1 MSHEEILRDYR
12 AHAHA
17 LEAVGRA
24 VESDLREA
32 LAAARLDVHFVSSRV
47 KSEESLRKKLAR
59 PDKTYRQL
67 WDVTDV
73 LGLRVATYFEDTIED
88 VARLVEERFAV
99 DYRHS
104 VDKLRARDHGS
115 FGYRSVHYVCALP
128 RALGDDPQVLRAEG
142 ARFEIQIRT
151 ALQHAWAEVEHDLG
165 YKLLVDG
172 SPGRSAAAVPAEIRR
187 RFSRIASLLEIADQ
201 EFVSIRGEMRRYRDR
216 AREEGQHGARG
227 LPIDTLTLDTVARA
241 PGVEALDRA
250 IGERLVKPLS
260 DEVFYPAYLASM
272 LAHAG
277 IGSTSQLHAAVDEHG
292 PHVLDM
298 VAPYFAFARS
308 ALGLEVA
315 DVPAIQRGY
324 ALFFVAHRAIVRG
337 PELGLSK
344 VARLTRM
351 YAELDGGG
359 DERRA
364 HELASGLVSA
374 LG

>member
-12 AHAHA
+12 AHHSAF
-17 LEAVGRA
+17 EAVGAVLERELRA
-24 VESDLREA
+24 A
-32 LAAARLDVHFVSSRV
+32 LAGGRLDVHFVSSRV

-59 PDKTYRQL
+59 PDKTYRRL
-67 WDVTDV
+67 WDVPDV
-73 LGLRVATYFEDTIED
+73 VGLRVATYFEDSIED
-88 VARLVEERFAV
+88 VARIVEERFEV

-115 FGYRSVHYVCALP
+115 FGYRSVHYVCAFP
-128 RALGDDPQVLRAEG
+128 EGLGPVSGG

-172 SPGRSAAAVPAEIRR
+172 APARASAVPLEIRR

-201 EFVSIRGEMRRYRDR
+201 EFVSIRGEMRRYRER
-216 AREEGQHGARG
+216 AQEESRHGGRG
-227 LPIDTLTLDTVARA
+227 LPIDTLTLDTVARQA
-241 PGVEALDRA
+241 GVESLDRA
-250 IGERLVKPLS
+250 IGARLVKPLS

-277 IGSTSQLHAAVDEHG
+277 IASTPQLHAAVEEHG
-292 PHVLDM
+292 PHVLEM
-298 VAPYFAFARS
+298 VVPYFVFARR
-308 ALGLEVA
+308 ALGL
-315 DVPAIQRGY
+315 DVDDLPAIRRGY
-324 ALFFVAHRAIVRG
+324 SLFFVAHRAMVRA

-351 YAELDGGG
+351 YAELDFAG
-359 DERRA
+359 DEARA
-364 HELASGLVSA
+364 HEIASGLVSA

>member
-12 AHAHA
+12 AHASALAVVGSA
-17 LEAVGRA
+17 LERELRGALERA
-24 VESDLREA
+24 G
-32 LAAARLDVHFVSSRV
+32 LDVHFVSSRV
-47 KSEESLRKKLAR
+47 KAEESLRKKLAR
-59 PDKTYRQL
+59 PDKTYRGL

-73 LGLRVATYFEDTIED
+73 VGLRVATYFEDTIED
-88 VARLVEERFAV
+88 VARLVEERFVV

-115 FGYRSVHYVCALP
+115 FGYRSVHYVCAFP
-128 RALGDDPQVLRAEG
+128 EGLGPVAEG

-172 SPGRSAAAVPAEIRR
+172 APGRSAAAVPAEIRR

-201 EFVSIRGEMRRYRDR
+201 EFVSIRSEMRQYRDR
-216 AREEGQHGARG
+216 ARAESQHGGRG

-241 PGVEALDRA
+241 PAVEALDRA

-260 DEVFYPAYLASM
+260 GQVFYPAYRASM

-277 IGSTSQLHAAVDEHG
+277 ISSTSQLHAAVDEHG
-292 PHVLDM
+292 SHVLEM
-298 VAPYFAFARS
+298 VIPYFVFARR
-308 ALGLEVA
+308 ALGL
-315 DVPAIQRGY
+315 DVDDLPALQRGY

-351 YAELDGGG
+351 YAELDFGG

-364 HELASGLVSA
+364 HEIASGLVSA